1 MVGGDSGG
9 GGVVAGLVTFMQLVP
24 SLFLFFVLVPA
35 QHPNACK
42 EHASLAGF
50 VAVVVMAALSISS
63 TNTNTSF
70 STCIST
76 STVATAA
83 VAGAT
88 DTPVSAEML
97 SENS

>member
-9 GGVVAGLVTFMQLVP
+9 GGVVAALVTFMQLVP

-50 VAVVVMAALSISS
+50 VLVLLLVLVLALELVLVLVLELKLVLQI
-63 TNTNTSF
+63 
-70 STCIST
+70 
-76 STVATAA
+76 
-83 VAGAT
+83 GK
-88 DTPVSAEML
+88 
-97 SENS
+97 